1 MLSLVVFDPSLAK
14 KIVGRRRRRQ
24 KSITTFA
31 KKILMG
37 SKVNELEL
45 MSVRGE
51 RAKLASLE
59 ALKKQPRHDR
69 FFFIR

>member
-1 MLSLVVFDPSLAK
+1 MK
-14 KIVGRRRRRQ
+14 KKKKTKIYND
-24 KSITTFA
+24 FA

-37 SKVNELEL
+37 SKVNELKL
-45 MSVRGE
+45 MSVRRE

-69 FFFIR
+69 FFLFVSFILVFFCNLSGF